1 MAVASLV
8 SGLTSSWPLSSLAFW
23 LLPSSSPW
31 ELHPLSIDEFR
42 RGHVSYSRDCAASK
56 IFILFFYL
64 FRFECH
70 FLRSALL
77 SPRIYHRAIYIT
89 EVGCPF

>member
-1 MAVASLV
+1 MAVASQV

-31 ELHPLSIDEFR
+31 ELHPLSIDEFV

-56 IFILFFYL
+56 IFILFFL
-64 FRFECH
+64 FFPFRMS
-70 FLRSALL
+70 LSSRSS
-77 SPRIYHRAIYIT
+77 SPAGFTIEPYTSRK
-89 EVGCPF
+89 